1 MTLNI
6 WLNRTYATNYWF
18 LQMLRNNP
26 DHRDVRL
33 FATHTDAT
41 SPVLQA
47 ADVSFPEPQLVG
59 DAYVDWV
66 LDFCRTHAIDVL
78 LPGKGIGEI
87 AARHGE
93 FDAAGVKVLT
103 SPAASIALLDDK
115 CATYASATT
124 LGLPVPPWRRAH
136 GADELEAAVTSLRA
150 ELEPDEKI
158 CIKPLSGVGAEG
170 FRLLSDDALS
180 LDDLLAPPAHRVR
193 LDEVAAALRAA
204 DADGRSIP
212 AMMVMPYMSSPEI
225 SVDCLSS
232 TFGDLLAALP
242 RAKAGRRRTF
252 LDDTPRA
259 VDIARQVT
267 EAYQLAY
274 LSNTQL
280 RWWRGELALL
290 EVNTR
295 PSGGLF
301 AASLTGV
308 NLPWAAVRLA
318 VDGDAGLLEPVLGAS
333 FVTVETLVPL
343 PAEPAARTLH
353 EPSLNSNPEPPAML
367 ATDALVRPTI

>member
-18 LQMLRNNP
+18 LQMLRSNP
-26 DHRDVRL
+26 DHRSVRL
-33 FATHTDAT
+33 FATHTDET

-47 ADVSFPEPQLVG
+47 ADVALPEPRLTG
-59 DAYVDWV
+59 DAYVDWA

-78 LPGKGIGEI
+78 LPGTGIAEI
-87 AARHGE
+87 AARTAD
-93 FDAAGVKVLT
+93 FAALGVTVLA

-115 CATYASATT
+115 CATYASASR
-124 LGLPVPPWRRAH
+124 LGLPVPPWRQAQ
-136 GADELEAAVTSLRA
+136 GADELEAAVASLRE
-150 ELEPDEKI
+150 ELEPDETI

-170 FRLLSDDALS
+170 FRVLSDAPLS

-193 LDEVAAALRAA
+193 LDEVAAALRTAQ
-204 DADGRSIP
+204 DADRAVP
-212 AMMVMPYMSSPEI
+212 ALMVMPYMASPEI
-225 SVDCLSS
+225 SVDCLSDPY
-232 TFGDLLAALP
+232 GELLAALP
-242 RAKAGRRRTF
+242 RAKDGRRRTF

-259 VDIARQVT
+259 IDIARQIT
-267 EAYQLAY
+267 GAYQLAY

-318 VDGDAGLLEPVLGAS
+318 VDGDAGPLEPTLGAS

-343 PAEPAARTLH
+343 PAAPTPSVPLNVNPA
-353 EPSLNSNPEPPAML
+353 PPATVGL
-367 ATDALVRPTI
+367 TGDQPLVRGL

>member
-18 LQMLRNNP
+18 LQMVRSNP
-26 DHRDVRL
+26 DHRSVRL
-33 FATHTDAT
+33 FATHTDDT

-47 ADVSFPEPQLVG
+47 ADVSLPEPQLVG

-78 LPGKGIGEI
+78 LPGKEIGRI
-87 AARHGE
+87 AARTIE
-93 FDAAGVKVLT
+93 FDALGVKVLA

-115 CATYASATT
+115 CATYASAQS
-124 LGLPVPPWRRAH
+124 LGIPVPPWRQAH
-136 GADELEAAVTSLRA
+136 GADKVEAAVQSLRS
-150 ELEPDEKI
+150 ELEPHEKI

-170 FRLLSDDALS
+170 FRLLSEDPLS

-204 DADGRSIP
+204 EASGRTVP
-212 AMMVMPYMSSPEI
+212 EFMVMPYMSSPEI

-232 TFGDLLAALP
+232 PFGDLLAALP

-259 VDIARQVT
+259 IDIARQVT
-267 EAYQLAY
+267 NAYQLAY
-274 LSNTQL
+274 LTNTQL

-295 PSGGLF
+295 PSGGLY
-301 AASLTGV
+301 AGSLTGV

-318 VDGDAGLLEPVLGAS
+318 VEGDAGHLDPTLGSS

-343 PAEPAARTLH
+343 PAAPAPTV
-353 EPSLNSNPEPPAML
+353 PVNVNPAPPVTVGL
-367 ATDALVRPTI
+367 TGDPLVLGL

>member
-18 LQMLRNNP
+18 LHMLRNNP
-26 DHRDVRL
+26 DHRSVRL
-33 FATHTDAT
+33 FATHTDET

-47 ADVSFPEPQLVG
+47 ADVALPEPPLVG
-59 DAYVDWV
+59 DAYVDWA
-66 LDFCRTHAIDVL
+66 LDFCRTHAINVL
-78 LPGKGIGEI
+78 LPGKGIAEI
-87 AARHGE
+87 AARSAD
-93 FDAAGVKVLT
+93 FAALGVTVLA
-103 SPAASIALLDDK
+103 SPAASINLLDDK
-115 CATYASATT
+115 CATYASART
-124 LGLPVPPWRRAH
+124 LGLPVPPWRQAQ
-136 GADELEAAVTSLRA
+136 GADELEAAVQSLRD
-150 ELEPDEKI
+150 ELEPDEKV
-158 CIKPLSGVGAEG
+158 CLKPLSGVGAEG
-170 FRLLSDDALS
+170 FRVLSDAPLS

-193 LDEVAAALRAA
+193 LDEVTGALRAA
-204 DADGRSIP
+204 EAVDRAVP
-212 AMMVMPYMSSPEI
+212 ALMVMPYMSSPEI
-225 SVDCLSS
+225 SVDCLSDS
-232 TFGDLLAALP
+232 YGDLLAALP

-252 LDDTPRA
+252 LDDTPQA
-259 VDIARQVT
+259 IDIARQVT
-267 EAYQLAY
+267 SAYQLAY

-318 VDGDAGLLEPVLGAS
+318 VDGDAGPLDPTLGSS

-343 PAEPAARTLH
+343 PAAPAVT
-353 EPSLNSNPEPPAML
+353 PTSNINPAPPATVGL
-367 ATDALVRPTI
+367 TGDQPLVLGH